1 MQECAA
7 SMLIQNR
14 RKSPGSTCP
23 SRVERRVLNDRRRDH
38 VTRALVSSR
47 LIARE
52 AENLPDGPARHSA
65 LAAMMR
71 LSEVAAQAEQKRLA
85 SERVEVK
92 RELRD
97 LALMLQRNMQEQREM
112 QIDLREK
119 TKQTRDRTMILLWMA
134 GGLLL
139 LKLVLP

>member
-1 MQECAA
+1 
-7 SMLIQNR
+7 MLIQNR

-97 LALMLQRNMQEQREM
+97 LALMLQRNMPRRPSIF
-112 QIDLREK
+112 IDTRVLSATARSCARLRPP
-119 TKQTRDRTMILLWMA
+119 RM
-134 GGLLL
+134 
-139 LKLVLP
+139 V